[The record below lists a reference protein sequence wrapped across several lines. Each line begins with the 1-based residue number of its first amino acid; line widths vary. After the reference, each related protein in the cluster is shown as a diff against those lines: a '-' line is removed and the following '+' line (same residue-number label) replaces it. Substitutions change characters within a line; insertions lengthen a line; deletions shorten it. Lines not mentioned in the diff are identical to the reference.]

1 MSWDGIVFAHLPG
14 QQEAVPAGRLSLLEQ
29 GLQSVGCTFGY
40 GTRYLARAD
49 AIPIDPVSL
58 PLSSLSGDK
67 QLYEPLPGHT
77 LFGAI
82 RDAAPDFWGRR
93 VIEAKLRVP
102 PNSLPESAYLLN
114 AGTHR
119 FGALDFRESPTA
131 STDEG
136 LLPPLTS
143 LQYLLEAADRV
154 QEGLPIPAQLES
166 FFQVATL
173 GGARPKALVS
183 HDGKQFL
190 AKFPAKDDPFDIPLV
205 ERACLELA
213 RECGLTVPRTDLKQ
227 LADGRNVM
235 LIERFDR
242 AVLPDGGFSRKHCVS
257 ALTMLGKHEQESLA
271 SSYSEIAQVISDRG
285 VSGDVQQDRAELYA
299 RIAFNILISN
309 DDDHLRNHAFI
320 WDPAGKAW
328 RLSPLYD
335 VVPHPQVSHE
345 RRLHLSVGPQG
356 RTATLTNLFEA
367 RGSFGLLKPAAIEI
381 IRRVSAKVREWRAYL
396 EAAGVSPAQCDRI
409 QTAFRR
415 PGDIGL
421 DDIGSTRRERAMA
434 RP

>member
-1 MSWDGIVFAHLPG
+1 MSWDGIVFIHLPD
-14 QQEAVPAGRLSLLEQ
+14 QSEAVPAGRISLLEE
-29 GLQSVGCTFGY
+29 GLQSVGSTFGY
-40 GTRYLARAD
+40 GARYLKRAN

-58 PLSSLSGDK
+58 PLSSLPGEE
-67 QLYEPLPGHT
+67 QLYEPPAGLA

-93 VIEAKLRVP
+93 VIEAKLKVP
-102 PNSLPESAYLLN
+102 PNSVPESTYLLN

-119 FGALDFRESPTA
+119 FGALDFRESTS
-131 STDEG
+131 STSADG
-136 LLPPLTS
+136 LLPPLTD

-154 QEGLPIPAQLES
+154 QEGLPIPARLEIL
-166 FFQVATL
+166 FQVASL
-173 GGARPKALVS
+173 GGARPKVLVS

-190 AKFPAKDDPFDIPLV
+190 AKFPAKNDPFDIPAV

-213 RECGLTVPRTDLKQ
+213 RACGLNVPQTDLVR

-242 AVLPDGGFSRKHCVS
+242 TVLSDGSVSRKHCVS
-257 ALTMLGKHEQESLA
+257 ALTMLGKHEQESPA

-285 VSGDVQQDRAELYA
+285 VSGHVQEDRVELYA
-299 RIAFNILISN
+299 RVAFNIFISN

-320 WDPAGKAW
+320 WHPPGKAW

-335 VVPHPQVSHE
+335 VVPRPQVSQE

-356 RTATLTNLFEA
+356 RSATLTNLFEA
-367 RGSFGLLKPAAIEI
+367 RGSFGLLKPEAVAIIE
-381 IRRVSAKVREWRAYL
+381 RVSATVREWRTHL
-396 EAAGVSPAQCDRI
+396 ESAGVSPAQCDLI
-409 QTAFRR
+409 QTAFRNPR
-415 PGDIGL
+415 DIGL
-421 DDIGSTRRERAMA
+421 DEITKTR
-434 RP
+434 

>member
-1 MSWDGIVFAHLPG
+1 MSWEGIVFAHLPD
-14 QQEAVPAGRLSLLEQ
+14 QNDAVPAGRLSMLEE
-29 GLQSVGCTFGY
+29 GLQSVASTFGY
-40 GTRYLARAD
+40 GARYLKRVN
-49 AIPIDPVSL
+49 AIPVDPVSL
-58 PLSSLSGDK
+58 PLSSSPGEK
-67 QLYEPLPGHT
+67 QLYEPPVGLA

-102 PNSLPESAYLLN
+102 PNSIPESTYLLN

-119 FGALDFRESPTA
+119 FGALDFRESIT
-131 STDEG
+131 SNTVEG
-136 LLPPLTS
+136 LLPPLTD

-154 QEGLPIPAQLES
+154 QDGLPIPAQLEMI
-166 FFQVATL
+166 FQVASL

-183 HDGKQFL
+183 HNGKQFL
-190 AKFPAKDDPFDIPLV
+190 AKFPAKNDPFDIPVV

-213 RECGLTVPRTDLKQ
+213 RECGLNVPQTDLVQ
-227 LADGRNVM
+227 LAGGRNVM

-242 AVLPDGGFSRKHCVS
+242 AVLSAGSFSRKHCVS
-257 ALTMLGKHEQESLA
+257 ALTMLGKHAQESLA
-271 SSYSEIAQVISDRG
+271 SSYSELAQVISDRG
-285 VSGDVQQDRAELYA
+285 VSGHVHEDREELYA
-299 RIAFNILISN
+299 RVAFNILISN

-320 WDPAGKAW
+320 WDPSGKAW

-335 VVPHPQVSHE
+335 VVPHPQVSQE

-356 RTATLTNLFEA
+356 RSATLTNLFEA
-367 RGSFGLLKPAAIEI
+367 RGSFGLLKPDAIAVIE
-381 IRRVSAKVREWRAYL
+381 RVSATVREWRTHL
-396 EAAGVSPAQCDRI
+396 ESAGVSPAQCDLM

-421 DDIGSTRRERAMA
+421 DDIGSN
-434 RP
+434 

>member
-1 MSWDGIVFAHLPG
+1 MSWDGIVFAHLPD
-14 QQEAVPAGRLSLLEQ
+14 QNDAVPAGRLSLLEE
-29 GLQSVGCTFGY
+29 GLQSVGSTFGY
-40 GTRYLARAD
+40 GARYLKRVN
-49 AIPIDPVSL
+49 AIPVDPVSL
-58 PLSSLSGDK
+58 PLSGLPGEK
-67 QLYEPLPGHT
+67 QLYEPPVGLT
-77 LFGAI
+77 LFGAM

-102 PNSLPESAYLLN
+102 PNSIPESTYLLN

-119 FGALDFRESPTA
+119 FGALDFRESTTSKTA
-131 STDEG
+131 EG
-136 LLPPLTS
+136 LLPPLTD

-154 QEGLPIPAQLES
+154 QEGLPIPAQLEV

-183 HDGKQFL
+183 HNGKQFL
-190 AKFPAKDDPFDIPLV
+190 AKFPAKNDPFDIPVV

-213 RECGLTVPRTDLKQ
+213 RECGLDVPKTDLAQ
-227 LADGRNVM
+227 LPDGRNVM

-242 AVLPDGGFSRKHCVS
+242 TVLADGSFSRKHCVS

-285 VSGDVQQDRAELYA
+285 VSGHVQEDREELYA

-320 WDPAGKAW
+320 WDPPGKAW

-335 VVPHPQVSHE
+335 VVPRPQVSQE
-345 RRLHLSVGPQG
+345 RRLHLSVGPHG
-356 RTATLTNLFEA
+356 RSATLTNLFEA
-367 RGSFGLLKPAAIEI
+367 RGTFGLLKPDAIEVI
-381 IRRVSAKVREWRAYL
+381 ERVSATVREWRTHL
-396 EAAGVSPAQCDRI
+396 ESAGVSPAQCDLI

-415 PGDIGL
+415 PRDIGF
-421 DDIGSTRRERAMA
+421 DDVTTDAVA
-434 RP
+434 A

>member
-1 MSWDGIVFAHLPG
+1 MSWDGIAFVHLPD
-14 QQEAVPAGRLSLLEQ
+14 QSEAVPAGRISLLEE
-29 GLQSVGCTFGY
+29 GLQSVGSTFGY
-40 GTRYLARAD
+40 GARYLKRAN
-49 AIPIDPVSL
+49 AIPVDPVSL
-58 PLSSLSGDK
+58 PLSSLPGEE
-67 QLYEPLPGHT
+67 QLYEPPAGLA

-82 RDAAPDFWGRR
+82 RDAVPDFWGRR
-93 VIEAKLRVP
+93 VIEAKLKAP
-102 PNSLPESAYLLN
+102 PNSVPESTYLLN

-119 FGALDFRESPTA
+119 FGALDFRESTSSA
-131 STDEG
+131 SAEG
-136 LLPPLTS
+136 LLPPLTD

-154 QEGLPIPAQLES
+154 QEGLPIPARLEML
-166 FFQVATL
+166 FQVASL

-190 AKFPAKDDPFDIPLV
+190 AKLPAKNDPFDIPAV

-213 RECGLTVPRTDLKQ
+213 RACGLNVPQTDLVR

-242 AVLPDGGFSRKHCVS
+242 AVLSDGRFSRKHCVS
-257 ALTMLGKHEQESLA
+257 ALTMLGKHEQESPA

-285 VSGDVQQDRAELYA
+285 VSGHVQEDRAELYA
-299 RIAFNILISN
+299 RVAFNILISN

-320 WDPAGKAW
+320 WHPTGKAW

-335 VVPHPQVSHE
+335 VVPRPQVSQE

-356 RTATLTNLFEA
+356 RSATLTNLFEA
-367 RGSFGLLKPAAIEI
+367 RGSFGLLKPEAIAIIERVCAA
-381 IRRVSAKVREWRAYL
+381 VREWRTHL
-396 EAAGVSPAQCDRI
+396 ESAGVSPAQCDLI

-415 PGDIGL
+415 PRDIGL
-421 DDIGSTRRERAMA
+421 DEITKTR
-434 RP
+434 

>member
-1 MSWDGIVFAHLPG
+1 MSWDGIVFIHLPD
-14 QQEAVPAGRLSLLEQ
+14 QSEAVPAGRISLLEE
-29 GLQSVGCTFGY
+29 GLQSVGSTFGY
-40 GTRYLARAD
+40 GARYLKRAN
-49 AIPIDPVSL
+49 AIPVDPVSL
-58 PLSSLSGDK
+58 PLSSLPGAE
-67 QLYEPLPGHT
+67 QLYEPPAGLA

-93 VIEAKLRVP
+93 VIEAKLKVP
-102 PNSLPESAYLLN
+102 PNSVPESTYLLN

-119 FGALDFRESPTA
+119 FGALDFRESTSSA
-131 STDEG
+131 SAEG
-136 LLPPLTS
+136 LLPPLTD

-154 QEGLPIPAQLES
+154 QEGLPIPARLEML
-166 FFQVATL
+166 FQVASL

-190 AKFPAKDDPFDIPLV
+190 AKFPAKNDPFDIPAV

-213 RECGLTVPRTDLKQ
+213 RACGLNVPQTDLVR
-227 LADGRNVM
+227 LADGRNVL

-242 AVLPDGGFSRKHCVS
+242 AVLSDGRFSRKHCVS
-257 ALTMLGKHEQESLA
+257 ALTMLGKHEQESPA

-285 VSGDVQQDRAELYA
+285 VFGHVQEDRAELYA
-299 RIAFNILISN
+299 RVAFNILISN

-320 WDPAGKAW
+320 WHPPGSAW

-335 VVPHPQVSHE
+335 VVPRPQVSQE

-356 RTATLTNLFEA
+356 RSATLTNLFEA
-367 RGSFGLLKPAAIEI
+367 RGSFGLLKPEAIAI
-381 IRRVSAKVREWRAYL
+381 IERVSAAVREWRTHLAS
-396 EAAGVSPAQCDRI
+396 AGVSPAQCDLI

-415 PGDIGL
+415 PRDIGL
-421 DDIGSTRRERAMA
+421 DEITKTR
-434 RP
+434 

>member
-1 MSWDGIVFAHLPG
+1 MSWNGIVFAYLPD
-14 QQEAVPAGRLSLLEQ
+14 QHEAVPAGRLSLLEE
-29 GLQSVGCTFGY
+29 GLQSVGSTFGY
-40 GTRYLARAD
+40 GARYLERAN
-49 AIPIDPVSL
+49 ALPVDPVSL
-58 PLSSLSGDK
+58 PLSSLPGER
-67 QLYEPLPGHT
+67 QLYEPPVGLG
-77 LFGAI
+77 LFGAV

-93 VIEAKLRVP
+93 VIEAKLKVP
-102 PNSLPESAYLLN
+102 PNSIPESEYLLN

-119 FGALDFRESPTA
+119 FGALDFRDSPT
-131 STDEG
+131 SVTDEG
-136 LLPPLTS
+136 LLPPLTT
-143 LQYLLEAADRV
+143 LQYLLDAADRL
-154 QEGLPIPAQLES
+154 QEGLPIPAQLEIV
-166 FFQVATL
+166 FQVATL

-183 HDGKQFL
+183 HKGKQFL
-190 AKFPAKDDPFDIPLV
+190 AKFPAKNDPFDIPVV

-213 RECGLTVPRTDLKQ
+213 RDCGLNVPQTDLKQ

-242 AVLPDGGFSRKHCVS
+242 AVLSDGTFSRKHCVS
-257 ALTMLGKHEQESLA
+257 ALTMLGKHEQESSA

-285 VSGDVQQDRAELYA
+285 VSGHVQEDREELYA

-335 VVPHPQVSHE
+335 VVPHPQVSQE

-356 RTATLTNLFEA
+356 RSATLSNLFEA
-367 RGSFGLLKPAAIEI
+367 RGSFGLLKPAAIAVIE
-381 IRRVSAKVREWRAYL
+381 RVSARVREWRTRL
-396 EAAGVSPAQCDRI
+396 QAAGVSPVQCDLV

-415 PGDIGL
+415 PRDIGL
-421 DDIGSTRRERAMA
+421 DHITKAA
-434 RP
+434 AAA

>member
-1 MSWDGIVFAHLPG
+1 MSWEGIVFAHLPD
-14 QQEAVPAGRLSLLEQ
+14 QNDAVPAGRLSMLEE
-29 GLQSVGCTFGY
+29 GLQSVASTFGY
-40 GTRYLARAD
+40 GARYLKRVN
-49 AIPIDPVSL
+49 AIPVDPVSL
-58 PLSSLSGDK
+58 PLSSSPGEK
-67 QLYEPLPGHT
+67 QLYEPPVGLA

-102 PNSLPESAYLLN
+102 PNSIPESTYLLN

-119 FGALDFRESPTA
+119 FGALDFRESIT
-131 STDEG
+131 SNTVEG
-136 LLPPLTS
+136 LLPPLTD

-154 QEGLPIPAQLES
+154 QDGLPIPAQLEMI
-166 FFQVATL
+166 FQVASL

-183 HDGKQFL
+183 HNGKQFL
-190 AKFPAKDDPFDIPLV
+190 AKFPAKNDPFDIPVV

-213 RECGLTVPRTDLKQ
+213 RECGLNVPQTDLVQ
-227 LADGRNVM
+227 LAGGRNVM

-242 AVLPDGGFSRKHCVS
+242 AVLSAGSFSRKHCVS
-257 ALTMLGKHEQESLA
+257 ALTMLGKHAQESLA
-271 SSYSEIAQVISDRG
+271 SSYSELAQVISDRG
-285 VSGDVQQDRAELYA
+285 VSGHVHEDREELYA
-299 RIAFNILISN
+299 RVAFNILISN

-320 WDPAGKAW
+320 WDPSGKAW

-335 VVPHPQVSHE
+335 VVPHPQVSQE

-356 RTATLTNLFEA
+356 RSATLTNLFEA
-367 RGSFGLLKPAAIEI
+367 RGSFGLLKPDAIAVIE
-381 IRRVSAKVREWRAYL
+381 RVSATVREWRTHL
-396 EAAGVSPAQCDRI
+396 ESAGVSPAQCDLI

-421 DDIGSTRRERAMA
+421 DDIGSN
-434 RP
+434 

>member
-1 MSWDGIVFAHLPG
+1 MSWDGIVFIHLPD
-14 QQEAVPAGRLSLLEQ
+14 QSEAVPAGRISLLEE
-29 GLQSVGCTFGY
+29 GLQSVGSTFGY
-40 GTRYLARAD
+40 GARYLKRAN
-49 AIPIDPVSL
+49 AMPVDPVSL
-58 PLSSLSGDK
+58 PLSSLPGEE
-67 QLYEPLPGHT
+67 QLYEPPAGLA

-82 RDAAPDFWGRR
+82 RDATPDFWGRR
-93 VIEAKLRVP
+93 VIEAKLKVP
-102 PNSLPESAYLLN
+102 PNSVPESTYLLN

-119 FGALDFRESPTA
+119 FGALDFRESTSSA
-131 STDEG
+131 SAEG
-136 LLPPLTS
+136 LLPPLTD

-154 QEGLPIPAQLES
+154 QEGLPIPARLEML
-166 FFQVATL
+166 FQVASL

-190 AKFPAKDDPFDIPLV
+190 AKFPAKNDPFDIPAV

-213 RECGLTVPRTDLKQ
+213 RACGLNVPQTDLVR

-242 AVLPDGGFSRKHCVS
+242 AVLSDGSFSRKHCVS
-257 ALTMLGKHEQESLA
+257 ALTMLGKHEQESPA

-285 VSGDVQQDRAELYA
+285 VSGHVQEDRAELYA
-299 RIAFNILISN
+299 RVALNILISN

-320 WDPAGKAW
+320 WHPPGKAW

-335 VVPHPQVSHE
+335 VVPRPQVSQE

-356 RTATLTNLFEA
+356 RSATLTNLFEA
-367 RGSFGLLKPAAIEI
+367 RGSFGLLKPEAIAI
-381 IRRVSAKVREWRAYL
+381 IERVSAAVREWRTHL
-396 EAAGVSPAQCDRI
+396 ESAGVSPAQCDLI

-415 PGDIGL
+415 PRDIGL
-421 DDIGSTRRERAMA
+421 DEITKTR
-434 RP
+434 

>member
-1 MSWDGIVFAHLPG
+1 MSWDGIVFVHLPD
-14 QQEAVPAGRLSLLEQ
+14 QSEAVPAGRLSLLEE
-29 GLQSVGCTFGY
+29 GLQSVGSTFGY
-40 GTRYLARAD
+40 GARYLKRAN
-49 AIPIDPVSL
+49 AIPVDPVSL
-58 PLSSLSGDK
+58 PLSSVPGEE
-67 QLYEPLPGHT
+67 QLYEPPAGLA

-93 VIEAKLRVP
+93 VIEAKLKVP
-102 PNSLPESAYLLN
+102 PNSVPESTYLLN

-119 FGALDFRESPTA
+119 FGALDFRESTSSA
-131 STDEG
+131 SAEG
-136 LLPPLTS
+136 LLPQLTD

-154 QEGLPIPAQLES
+154 QEGLPIPARLEML
-166 FFQVATL
+166 FQVASL
-173 GGARPKALVS
+173 GGARPKVLVS

-190 AKFPAKDDPFDIPLV
+190 AKFPAKNDPFDIPAV

-213 RECGLTVPRTDLKQ
+213 RACGLNVPRTDLVR

-242 AVLPDGGFSRKHCVS
+242 AVLSDGSFSRKHCVS

-271 SSYSEIAQVISDRG
+271 SSYSEIAQVISARG
-285 VSGDVQQDRAELYA
+285 VSGHVQEDRAELYA
-299 RIAFNILISN
+299 RVAFNILISN

-320 WDPAGKAW
+320 WHPPGKAW

-335 VVPHPQVSHE
+335 VVPRPQVSQE

-356 RTATLTNLFEA
+356 RSATLTNLFEA
-367 RGSFGLLKPAAIEI
+367 RGSFGLLRPQAIAI
-381 IRRVSAKVREWRAYL
+381 IERVSAAVREWRTHL
-396 EAAGVSPAQCDRI
+396 ESAGVSPAQCDLI

-415 PGDIGL
+415 PRDIGL
-421 DDIGSTRRERAMA
+421 DEITKTR
-434 RP
+434 

>member
-1 MSWDGIVFAHLPG
+1 MSWDGVVFAHLPG
-14 QQEAVPAGRLSLLEQ
+14 ENDAVPAGRLSLLEE
-29 GLQSVGCTFGY
+29 GLESIGSTFGY
-40 GTRYLARAD
+40 GARYLKRAN

-58 PLSSLSGDK
+58 PLASSPGEK
-67 QLYEPLPGHT
+67 QLYEPPVGLP
-77 LFGAI
+77 LFGAV

-102 PNSLPESAYLLN
+102 PNSMPESTYLLN

-119 FGALDFRESPTA
+119 FGALDFGKDITSKTA
-131 STDEG
+131 ED
-136 LLPPLTS
+136 LLPPLTD

-154 QEGLPIPAQLES
+154 QEGLPIPVQLEMI
-166 FFQVATL
+166 FQVATL

-183 HDGKQFL
+183 RHGKPFL
-190 AKFPAKDDPFDIPLV
+190 AKFPAKNDPFDIPVV

-213 RECGLTVPRTDLKQ
+213 RECGLDVPQTDLVQ

-242 AVLPDGGFSRKHCVS
+242 AILSDGSFSRKHCVS
-257 ALTMLGKHEQESLA
+257 ALTMLGKPEQASLA
-271 SSYSEIAQVISDRG
+271 SSYAEIAQVISNRG
-285 VSGDVQQDRAELYA
+285 VSGHVQKDRAELYA
-299 RIAFNILISN
+299 RVAFNILISN

-320 WDPAGKAW
+320 WDPPGKAW

-335 VVPHPQVSHE
+335 VVPHPQVSQE

-367 RGSFGLLKPAAIEI
+367 RGSFGLLKPDAIAVIERVAAT
-381 IRRVSAKVREWRAYL
+381 VRQWRIHL
-396 EAAGVSPAQCDRI
+396 ESAGVSPAQCDLI

-421 DDIGSTRRERAMA
+421 DEVTKGAVA
-434 RP
+434 A

>member
-1 MSWDGIVFAHLPG
+1 LSWDGIVFVHLPD
-14 QQEAVPAGRLSLLEQ
+14 QSEAVPAGRLSLLEE
-29 GLQSVGCTFGY
+29 GLQSVGSTFGY
-40 GTRYLARAD
+40 GARYLKRAN
-49 AIPIDPVSL
+49 AIPVDPVSL
-58 PLSSLSGDK
+58 PLSSVPGEE
-67 QLYEPLPGHT
+67 QLYEPPAGLA

-93 VIEAKLRVP
+93 VIEAKLKVP
-102 PNSLPESAYLLN
+102 PNSVPESTYLLN

-119 FGALDFRESPTA
+119 FGALDFRESTSSA
-131 STDEG
+131 SAEG
-136 LLPPLTS
+136 LLPQLTD

-154 QEGLPIPAQLES
+154 QEGLPIPARLEML
-166 FFQVATL
+166 FQVASL
-173 GGARPKALVS
+173 GGARPKVLVS

-190 AKFPAKDDPFDIPLV
+190 AKFPAKNDPFDIPAV

-213 RECGLTVPRTDLKQ
+213 RACGLNVPRTDLVR

-242 AVLPDGGFSRKHCVS
+242 AVLSDGSFSRKHCVS

-271 SSYSEIAQVISDRG
+271 SSYSEIAQVISARG
-285 VSGDVQQDRAELYA
+285 VSGHVQEDRAELYA
-299 RIAFNILISN
+299 RVAFNILISN

-320 WDPAGKAW
+320 WHPPGKAW

-335 VVPHPQVSHE
+335 VVPRPQVSQE

-356 RTATLTNLFEA
+356 RSATLTNLFEA
-367 RGSFGLLKPAAIEI
+367 RGSFGLLRPQAIAI
-381 IRRVSAKVREWRAYL
+381 IERVSAAVREWRTHL
-396 EAAGVSPAQCDRI
+396 ESAGVSPAQCDLI

-415 PGDIGL
+415 PRDIGL
-421 DDIGSTRRERAMA
+421 DEITKTR
-434 RP
+434 

>member
-1 MSWDGIVFAHLPG
+1 MSWDGIVFIHLPD
-14 QQEAVPAGRLSLLEQ
+14 QSEAVPAGRISLLEE
-29 GLQSVGCTFGY
+29 GLQSVGSTFGY
-40 GTRYLARAD
+40 GARYLQRAN
-49 AIPIDPVSL
+49 AIPVDPVSL
-58 PLSSLSGDK
+58 PLSSLPGEE
-67 QLYEPLPGHT
+67 QLYEPPAGLA

-93 VIEAKLRVP
+93 VIEAKLQLP
-102 PNSLPESAYLLN
+102 PNSVPESTYLLN

-119 FGALDFRESPTA
+119 FGALDFRENTSSA
-131 STDEG
+131 SAEG
-136 LLPPLTS
+136 LLPPLTD

-154 QEGLPIPAQLES
+154 QEGLPIPARLEML
-166 FFQVATL
+166 FQVASL

-190 AKFPAKDDPFDIPLV
+190 AKFPAKNDPFDVPAV

-213 RECGLTVPRTDLKQ
+213 RACGLNVPRTELVQ

-242 AVLPDGGFSRKHCVS
+242 AVLSDGNCSRKQCVS
-257 ALTMLGKHEQESLA
+257 ALTMLGKHEQESPA

-285 VSGDVQQDRAELYA
+285 VSGHVQEDRAELYA
-299 RIAFNILISN
+299 RVAFNILISN

-320 WDPAGKAW
+320 WYPPGKAW

-335 VVPHPQVSHE
+335 VVPRPQVSQE
-345 RRLHLSVGPQG
+345 RRLHLSIGPQG
-356 RTATLTNLFEA
+356 RSATLTNLFEA
-367 RGSFGLLKPAAIEI
+367 RGSFGLLKPEAIAI
-381 IRRVSAKVREWRAYL
+381 IGRVSAAVGEWRTHL
-396 EAAGVSPAQCDRI
+396 ESAGVSPAQCDRI

-415 PGDIGL
+415 PRDIGL
-421 DDIGSTRRERAMA
+421 DEITKTR
-434 RP
+434 

>member
-1 MSWDGIVFAHLPG
+1 MSWDGIVFAYLPD
-14 QQEAVPAGRLSLLEQ
+14 QIDAVPAGRLSLLEE
-29 GLQSVGCTFGY
+29 GLQSIGSTFGY
-40 GTRYLARAD
+40 GARYLERAN
-49 AIPIDPVSL
+49 AIPVDPVSL
-58 PLSSLSGDK
+58 PLASLPGQK
-67 QLYEPLPGHT
+67 QLYEPPVGLT

-93 VIEAKLRVP
+93 VIETKLRVP
-102 PNSLPESAYLLN
+102 PNSIPESTYLLN

-131 STDEG
+131 KTAEG
-136 LLPPLTS
+136 LPPPLTD
-143 LQYLLEAADRV
+143 LQFLLEAADRV
-154 QEGLPIPAQLES
+154 QDGLPIPAQLEM

-183 HDGKQFL
+183 HQGRQFL
-190 AKFPAKDDPFDIPLV
+190 AKFPAKNDPFDIPVV

-213 RECGLTVPRTDLKQ
+213 RECGLDVPQTDLAQ
-227 LADGRNVM
+227 LPDGRNVM

-242 AVLPDGGFSRKHCVS
+242 AVLSDGSFSRKHCVS

-285 VSGDVQQDRAELYA
+285 VSGHVQEDREELYA
-299 RIAFNILISN
+299 RVAFNILISN

-320 WDPAGKAW
+320 WDPPGKAW

-335 VVPHPQVSHE
+335 VVPHPQVSQE

-356 RTATLTNLFEA
+356 RSATLTNLFEA
-367 RGSFGLLKPAAIEI
+367 RGSFGLLKPDAIAVLD
-381 IRRVSAKVREWRAYL
+381 RVSATVREWRTHL
-396 EAAGVSPAQCDRI
+396 ESAGVSPAQCDLI

-415 PGDIGL
+415 PGDVGL
-421 DDIGSTRRERAMA
+421 DAVTKAA
-434 RP
+434 VAA

>member
-1 MSWDGIVFAHLPG
+1 LSWDGIVFVHLPD
-14 QQEAVPAGRLSLLEQ
+14 QSEAVPAGRLSLLEE
-29 GLQSVGCTFGY
+29 GLQSVGSTFGY
-40 GTRYLARAD
+40 GARYLKRAN
-49 AIPIDPVSL
+49 AIPVDPVSL
-58 PLSSLSGDK
+58 PLSSVPGEE
-67 QLYEPLPGHT
+67 QLYEPPAGLA

-93 VIEAKLRVP
+93 VIEAKLKVP
-102 PNSLPESAYLLN
+102 PNSVPESTYLLN

-119 FGALDFRESPTA
+119 FGALDFRESTSSA
-131 STDEG
+131 SAEG
-136 LLPPLTS
+136 LLPQLTD

-154 QEGLPIPAQLES
+154 QEGLPIPARLEML
-166 FFQVATL
+166 FQVASL
-173 GGARPKALVS
+173 GGARPKVLVS

-190 AKFPAKDDPFDIPLV
+190 AKFPAKNDPFDIPAV

-213 RECGLTVPRTDLKQ
+213 RACGLNVPRTDLVR

-242 AVLPDGGFSRKHCVS
+242 AVLSDGSFSRKHCVS

-271 SSYSEIAQVISDRG
+271 SSYSEIAQVISARG
-285 VSGDVQQDRAELYA
+285 VSGHVQEDRAELYA
-299 RIAFNILISN
+299 RVAFNILISN

-320 WDPAGKAW
+320 WHPPGKAW

-335 VVPHPQVSHE
+335 VVPRPQVSQE

-356 RTATLTNLFEA
+356 RSATLTNLFEA
-367 RGSFGLLKPAAIEI
+367 RGSFGLLRPQAIAI
-381 IRRVSAKVREWRAYL
+381 IERVSAAVREWRTHL
-396 EAAGVSPAQCDRI
+396 ESAGVSPAQCDLI

-421 DDIGSTRRERAMA
+421 DEITKTR
-434 RP
+434 